1 LRILF
6 MGSPEIAVPFLAML
20 TQQEEVV
27 GVITQPDQPAGRGYK
42 LKPPAVKETALSM
55 GLEIHQPEKLKNN
68 DNFREL
74 LKNLNPDLGVI
85 IAYGKIL
92 PAGILETP
100 KTGSINIHFSVL
112 PKYRGPAP
120 IQWALIN
127 GEEETGV
134 TIFWLNEKVDAG
146 EIIWQEKIKIVPE
159 DDYYSLSA
167 KLVKTGLAGLKQTL
181 ELIKKGQAPRIS
193 QNPAEVSYAPLVH
206 KTDALIKW
214 SKSAWEIHNLI
225 RALVAW
231 PTAYTVCRT
240 DSGKNKLLKIL
251 EARINPGIPADQE
264 VKGKPGEILGITRE
278 GMTVKCADSSL
289 LIKKVKLEGAKEMSS
304 YDFTLGHKIKT
315 GEILGP

>member
-20 TQQEEVV
+20 AQQEEVV
-27 GVITQPDQPAGRGYK
+27 GVVTQPDQPAGRGYK
-42 LKPPAVKETALSM
+42 LKPPAVKETALSL
-55 GLEIHQPEKLKNN
+55 GLEVYQPEKLKNN

-74 LKNLNPDLGVI
+74 LKNLTPDLGVI

-92 PAGILETP
+92 PSGILETP
-100 KTGSINIHFSVL
+100 KTGSINIHFSFL

-146 EIIWQEKIKIVPE
+146 EIIWQEKIKIAPE

-181 ELIKKGQAPRIS
+181 ELIKKGQAPRIP
-193 QNPAEVSYAPLVH
+193 QNQAEVSYAPLVH
-206 KTDALIKW
+206 KTDALIQW
-214 SKSAWEIHNLI
+214 SKPARDIYNLI

-231 PTAYTVCRT
+231 PTAYTGYQT
-240 DSGKNKLLKIL
+240 ALGKKKLLKIL
-251 EARINPGIPADQE
+251 EARVNLPVPGNPAVE
-264 VKGKPGEILGITRE
+264 GKPGEIITITRE
-278 GMTVKCADSSL
+278 GMTVKCSDYSL

-315 GEILGP
+315 GEMLG